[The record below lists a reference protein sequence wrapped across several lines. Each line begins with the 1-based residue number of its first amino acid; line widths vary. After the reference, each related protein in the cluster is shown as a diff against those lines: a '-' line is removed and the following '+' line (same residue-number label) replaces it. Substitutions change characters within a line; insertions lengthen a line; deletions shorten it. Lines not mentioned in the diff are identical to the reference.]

1 MSASLCIVGVRT
13 ISCSEPNSISWY
25 SSPFSIF
32 FPSFYYS
39 VATITSFENIPDG
52 SQSLLWLEANSGS
65 RDAVWVLNIQ
75 SKIMGYYYLE
85 SSLVDVD
92 GGKIHTSRSEGRD
105 WERSLSEELLNMHAM
120 VAEWRD
126 AGVRGGENFQSF
138 RENPQLCSPLC

>member
-1 MSASLCIVGVRT
+1 
-13 ISCSEPNSISWY
+13 
-25 SSPFSIF
+25 
-32 FPSFYYS
+32 
-39 VATITSFENIPDG
+39 
-52 SQSLLWLEANSGS
+52 
-65 RDAVWVLNIQ
+65 
-75 SKIMGYYYLE
+75 MGYYYLE

-126 AGVRGGENFQSF
+126 AGVQGGENFQSF